1 MNNIMKGFLLEV
13 RLGDNHKYIRI
24 LKTFLFALSIGNGE
38 INQSISFTIGIFRLH
53 FTLMFS
59 LRNKTLNTFHGL
71 S

>member
-13 RLGDNHKYIRI
+13 RLGDTHKYIRI
-24 LKTFLFALSIGNGE
+24 LKTFLFAMSINSGE
-38 INQSISFTIGIFRLH
+38 INKSVSLTIGIFRLH

-59 LRNKTLNTFHGL
+59 LRNKNLSTFYGL